1 VLIQAGIS
9 FLYAIWHSPHVRSK
23 LSLDDVDFT
32 VLAGSSVL
40 GDLATKCP
48 PAESCR
54 EAFLRM
60 SKTTIAMVEKT
71 TGFGNKST
79 LSSQPL
85 RSPEAYAGSTAPQT
99 VSGDDGGSKWTNR
112 IFDMDLTDLL
122 NGDQFASSSDLTTE
136 AQNMPQQSSWSTG
149 SKPTTSASVADQE
162 LTTAP
167 LSTTSPIQTQFQQ
180 PNAMDQQ
187 TDYFTMETL
196 SQPPASAVYD
206 DMAFLDTF
214 STTDSLTSDWTTGGG
229 GMYDLDLGF
238 TTGSTGCYDVNGE
251 WDPNGIDMF
260 GGFFFGNE

>member
-1 VLIQAGIS
+1 
-9 FLYAIWHSPHVRSK
+9 
-23 LSLDDVDFT
+23 
-32 VLAGSSVL
+32 VL
-40 GDLATKCP
+40 GDLAAKCP

-71 TGFGNKST
+71 TGFGSKST

-85 RSPEAYAGSTAPQT
+85 RSPEAFAGSTAQPSMSEGGF
-99 VSGDDGGSKWTNR
+99 SGQEWTNR
-112 IFDMDLTDLL
+112 IFDMDLTELL
-122 NGDQFASSSDLTTE
+122 NGEQFASEQGADI
-136 AQNMPQQSSWSTG
+136 QNVVSQQGSWS
-149 SKPTTSASVADQE
+149 SQKPTQPAPSSASVADQE
-162 LTTAP
+162 MSTAP

-187 TDYFTMETL
+187 TDYFAMETL
-196 SQPPASAVYD
+196 SQPPTSAVYD

-214 STTDSLTSDWTTGGG
+214 STTDSLTSDWTSGGG